1 MHCFLHLAVV
11 SLSVSALERAF
22 CITTSTSSS
31 QTGHG
36 DLCLKEG
43 AATAVLPRDARALSL
58 AALCFLVPAVPVCR
72 RVCSSWRRPSESF
85 WLCSHFLYE
94 QCRGGRHY
102 QRCHVSRPS
111 QFRRPGGICH
121 TARRHND
128 GATLCLAQEKR
139 KEAAVII
146 SGDVEVMLPFSCIF
160 HEMTLQAFL
169 GLFEKMGWSCRSVC
183 LSSLFSQEAL
193 GLACGEELAA
203 AKHSH
208 SRLDKRRQRGSPIS
222 WQELVLVD
230 LAASKIPGGTSLFR
244 QRVHDLAAF
253 PLRDTEAWHFQEL
266 AASCGACVV
275 RWVGRVGLFLKP
287 FWFN

>member
-1 MHCFLHLAVV
+1 MGICASKRVLQQQSSREMPELSAWLLCVFWCRPCRSVAVFV
-11 SLSVSALERAF
+11 R
-22 CITTSTSSS
+22 
-31 QTGHG
+31 HG
-36 DLCLKEG
+36 G
-43 AATAVLPRDARALSL
+43 A
-58 AALCFLVPAVPVCR
+58 R
-72 RVCSSWRRPSESF
+72 RNPFGFAHIF
-85 WLCSHFLYE
+85 WYE

>member
-22 CITTSTSSS
+22 CRTTSTSSS
-31 QTGHG
+31 QTGHW

-43 AATAVLPRDARALSL
+43 AAAAVLPRDATALSL
-58 AALCFLVPAVPVCR
+58 ASLSVFGAGRAGLSPCLFAMAAPVGVLLALLT
-72 RVCSSWRRPSESF
+72 
-85 WLCSHFLYE
+85 FLYQ
-94 QCRGGRHY
+94 QCRGGGHY

-160 HEMTLQAFL
+160 M
-169 GLFEKMGWSCRSVC
+169 R
-183 LSSLFSQEAL
+183 
-193 GLACGEELAA
+193 
-203 AKHSH
+203 
-208 SRLDKRRQRGSPIS
+208 
-222 WQELVLVD
+222 
-230 LAASKIPGGTSLFR
+230 
-244 QRVHDLAAF
+244 
-253 PLRDTEAWHFQEL
+253 
-266 AASCGACVV
+266 
-275 RWVGRVGLFLKP
+275 
-287 FWFN
+287 